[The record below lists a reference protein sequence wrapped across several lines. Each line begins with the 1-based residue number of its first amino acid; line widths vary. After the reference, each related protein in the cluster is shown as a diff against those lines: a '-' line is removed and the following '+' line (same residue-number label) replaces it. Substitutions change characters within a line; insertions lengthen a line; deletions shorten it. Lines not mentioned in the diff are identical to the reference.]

1 MKASR
6 PLIALLVVA
15 VVFFAL
21 WTTVLRSSLTGSQQ
35 GHAAPLS
42 SAIAAAHAAVNTS
55 NAASVAHGGTVPQ
68 PAPAAPAS
76 TATRP
81 QGAGTSGSTATPRR
95 AQTATTVRRTP
106 PQAPSRAR
114 SRTAAGREHAVERAL
129 RTNEVIALLF
139 YNSRGADD
147 LAVRA
152 ELAGISVRGA
162 RILKLAVPLEELS
175 RYPAVT
181 NQVPVVQSPTLV
193 LIDGSHR
200 AHLLVGYTTGFELA
214 QRITDALAGS

>member
-81 QGAGTSGSTATPRR
+81 QGAGTSGSTATTR

-139 YNSRGADD
+139 YNSGGADD

>member
-81 QGAGTSGSTATPRR
+81 QGAGTSGSTATTR

>member
-55 NAASVAHGGTVPQ
+55 NAASVAHGRTVPQ

-81 QGAGTSGSTATPRR
+81 QGAGTSGSTATTR